1 MKLSSFN
8 RKCALNVRRFVK
20 FEISSLLNFQTKKKK
35 EREMLNL
42 NVIINLISIYE
53 IDKKKEEENNT
64 NAK

>member
-20 FEISSLLNFQTKKKK
+20 FEISSLLNFQKKKKK

-53 IDKKKEEENNT
+53 IDKKKRGR
-64 NAK
+64 K

>member
-35 EREMLNL
+35 KEREMLNL

-53 IDKKKEEENNT
+53 IDKKKRGR
-64 NAK
+64 K

>member
-1 MKLSSFN
+1 
-8 RKCALNVRRFVK
+8 
-20 FEISSLLNFQTKKKK
+20 
-35 EREMLNL
+35 MLNL